1 MGGKVTLSMRLPTG
15 DVSHYSIWTNN
26 LPAMMQDPTFMNMG
40 AGFDEFIARVNPG
53 NVWPQPEKLRQ
64 YRHGEYGAVLVD
76 FAAKVVTSRQGY
88 CNPEKGLLDLESDRG
103 WLKELLNK
111 GADLT
116 LSEYRLGGLGSVAI
130 DPEVQKAVFKAA
142 VTGTLREYLKVVQ
155 PLQDSTK
162 GLFEVREARKGWTF
176 DHKNSD
182 PKHDRKGARALAAIR
197 QSWKA
202 KIIPIGQEPK
212 PWDLLACERCCICRT
227 KTRWWTKLSDRT
239 PGGQVAL
246 CPKCAVTTA
255 PESIPT
261 KDAWCDKERELNPDP
276 WRPGP
281 WAFTGLKAQG

>member
-1 MGGKVTLSMRLPTG
+1 MGGQMTLSMRLPTG

-40 AGFDEFIARVNPG
+40 PGFDEFIASVKPG

-76 FAAKVVTSRQGY
+76 FASKVVTSRQGY
-88 CNPEKGLLDLESDRG
+88 CNPEMGLLDLESDRR
-103 WLKELLNK
+103 WLKELINK

-116 LSEYRLGGLGSVAI
+116 LSVHSLGGGSVAI
-130 DPEVQKAVFKAA
+130 DPTVQQAVFKAA
-142 VTGTLREYLKVVQ
+142 VSGTYKEYLKVVE
-155 PLQDSTK
+155 PLQASHAN
-162 GLFEVREARKGWTF
+162 GLFEVREARKGWAF
-176 DHKNSD
+176 NHKNTH
-182 PKHDRKGARALAAIR
+182 PKNDKEAARALAAVR

-212 PWDLLACERCCICRT
+212 PWDSLACERCCICRT
-227 KTRWWTKLSDRT
+227 KTRWWTKLPDRT

-246 CPKCAVTTA
+246 CPGCAVTTT

-261 KDAWCDKERELNPDP
+261 KTAWCDKERELNPDP
-276 WRPGP
+276 WRSP
-281 WAFTGLKAQG
+281 WAFTGLKA